1 MLLTLKSVGEMQS
14 LQSPEMMLT
23 MKKGVQQRRKT
34 PMMIPMVMAALCS
47 RYSGVLVD
55 DDEDAASEAACLPP
69 TPLPSSLCLL
79 RRSLRACILANIE
92 LSVRV
97 PTSPFAAAD
106 ATGAVSLEASSILDK
121 RPSPLRALADTLTE
135 PVFDWLKRF

>member
-1 MLLTLKSVGEMQS
+1 MFTLKSVGEMQS

-47 RYSGVLVD
+47 RYSGVLVED
-55 DDEDAASEAACLPP
+55 DDAASEAACLPP

-79 RRSLRACILANIE
+79 RRSLRACILASIE

-97 PTSPFAAAD
+97 PTSPFAEAA

-121 RPSPLRALADTLTE
+121 RPSPLRTVAETLAE
-135 PVFDWLKRF
+135 PVFEWLKTF